1 VSSPSLEDLA
11 LHAVHALEPREV
23 EDMERALTENP
34 ALRAEFTAME
44 TALAKLGASVKQREP
59 TASLEARVLSAV
71 KAASP
76 PVLRRAPIRG
86 TSAAAPS
93 RSSWTRPAFATVS
106 LMGLGLIA
114 FLGIQSSGLQAEITA
129 LKSQTRQQ
137 TAILSTASNI
147 KLASTSAG
155 ATPIGQAY
163 LTKSGQIVIAL
174 NLPAPENG
182 KTYQAWFIPK
192 GETAPRPLQTFT
204 TGLTTEVPA
213 NAAAIAVSLEP
224 AGGSQTPTT
233 VLGVGAVKL

>member
-11 LHAVHALEPREV
+11 LHAVHALEPSDSEAV
-23 EDMERALTENP
+23 ERALAENP
-34 ALRAEFTAME
+34 ALRAELTAME
-44 TALAKLGASVKQREP
+44 TALSKLGRSVAQREVP
-59 TASLEARVLSAV
+59 AGLEARVMNAV
-71 KAASP
+71 KASTP
-76 PVLRRAPIRG
+76 ISVRRAPTRSTTG
-86 TSAAAPS
+86 SPS
-93 RSSWTRPAFATVS
+93 RSTWTRPVFGTVS
-106 LMGLGLIA
+106 LMGLALIA
-114 FLGIQSSGLQAEITA
+114 FLGVQSSKLQSEIAT
-129 LKSQTRQQ
+129 LKAQTTQQ
-137 TAILSTASNI
+137 TAILSNASNI
-147 KLASTSAG
+147 KLTSTAAN

-182 KTYQAWFIPK
+182 KTYQAWFIPQ

-204 TGLTTEVPA
+204 SGLTTEVPS